1 MRRLTLVRH
10 GITEWNLSGQFQGHT
25 DIALSEKGRKQAA
38 ALAKHLEEMAPTV
51 DLVYSSPLSRAAE
64 TAQTVFPNREIIY
77 DDRLKE
83 LNFGSFEG
91 FTQAEN
97 EQHEAWEAWF
107 ANPFERAAPGG
118 ESYQALMTRAAAW
131 LATLPRE
138 ADSFA
143 FAHAGTIRMLISHV
157 LGLEKPTW
165 RKRIF
170 LNHTSLT
177 RILFQDDEAVI
188 ERVND
193 TRHLAPNGID
203 PFAD

>member
-1 MRRLTLVRH
+1 MRH
-10 GITEWNLSGQFQGHT
+10 GITEWNASGKFQGHT
-25 DIALSEKGRKQAA
+25 DIALSDEGRKQAA
-38 ALAKHLEEMAPTV
+38 ALAKHLEKVAPTV

-64 TAQTVFPNREIIY
+64 TAKAVFPEHEIIF

-91 FTQAEN
+91 FTQAQN

-118 ESYQALMTRAAAW
+118 ESYKVLMTRASAW
-131 LATLPRE
+131 LATLPKD

-143 FAHAGTIRMLISHV
+143 FAHAGTIRMLISYV
-157 LGLEKPTW
+157 LGLERPTW

-170 LNHTSLT
+170 LNHTSMT
-177 RILFQDDEAVI
+177 RILFQGDEAVI

-193 TRHLAPNGID
+193 TRHLAPNGTD